1 MPLFQ
6 VLQRLHQILYQSHYP
21 KISFSFYVPHFLF
34 SVFIIHDKREKVNRQ
49 IAQTFVCEIVEG
61 AQNIKFAPG
70 AMEKGAAKKS
80 EGFPSPTTYFW
91 LGSRQTYT
99 LRSDAVVR
107 EEDLRHIYNNFHFV
121 GRFIAHL
128 SHHYYYNTLSVICQV
143 FFKNL
148 FERISL
154 MVGMSTAV

>member
-1 MPLFQ
+1 M
-6 VLQRLHQILYQSHYP
+6 
-21 KISFSFYVPHFLF
+21 
-34 SVFIIHDKREKVNRQ
+34 E
-49 IAQTFVCEIVEG
+49 EG
-61 AQNIKFAPG
+61 ATN
-70 AMEKGAAKKS
+70 KS

-143 FFKNL
+143 L
-148 FERISL
+148 FCIFLKEYFLIFAFHLGKVLSSFYLFHYPLTLGVRSSEPI
-154 MVGMSTAV
+154 GMEHCALLAF